1 MNQLDTMRQ
10 KMLPI
15 VNQCLEKRGGR
26 RKLFDELDS
35 LIKSDVELMASYL
48 KYAVEKENDIRW
60 FYREKLCFL

>member
-1 MNQLDTMRQ
+1 
-10 KMLPI
+10 MLG
-15 VNQCLEKRGGR
+15 KAWGGR